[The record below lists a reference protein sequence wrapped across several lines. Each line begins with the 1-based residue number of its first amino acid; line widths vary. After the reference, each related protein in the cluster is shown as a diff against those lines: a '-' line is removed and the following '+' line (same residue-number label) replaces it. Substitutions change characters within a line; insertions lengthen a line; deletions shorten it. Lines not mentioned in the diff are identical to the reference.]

1 MQATN
6 EIVTQ
11 LEIEFCY
18 ELVIIFT
25 GVATWKDSEPGQ
37 YALMMPRL
45 LVTGTF
51 ILRTITGSLMTL
63 SPSSVK
69 VLINEKRSRYFLYIY
84 LPISPDKIF
93 YTIIITKT

>member
-25 GVATWKDSEPGQ
+25 GVATWKDSESGQ

-69 VLINEKRSRYFLYIY
+69 VLMNKEEITVFLVY
-84 LPISPDKIF
+84 LPSH
-93 YTIIITKT
+93 ITR

>member
-25 GVATWKDSEPGQ
+25 GAATWKDSEPGQ

-69 VLINEKRSRYFLYIY
+69 VLMNKEEITVFLVY
-84 LPISPDKIF
+84 LPSH
-93 YTIIITKT
+93 ITR